1 MIHLPNLISDLGVI
15 LVTAAIVT
23 ILFRK
28 MKQPVVLGYII
39 AGFLVGPGFP
49 FLPTVKEP
57 ESIRVW
63 AEIGVIFLL
72 FGLGLEFSFKKL
84 ARVGK
89 SASITALF
97 EITSMMGLGFLAGL
111 ALGWSKM
118 DALFLGGMVSISS
131 TSIIMRAFDELGL
144 KGQRFSSLVFG
155 VLVFEDLV
163 AILLLVLLSTVA
175 VTQTLSGTELLGSS
189 LKLTFFLLLWFLVG
203 IYLLPPFLDRIRNVL
218 TDETAV
224 VVAIGLCLLMVM
236 IATGVG
242 FSPALGAFVMGSLI
256 AETREAKRIDH
267 LLHPVRDLFAAVF
280 FVSVGMLLKPDVL
293 VSHWFEIIVLS
304 FVIIFGKLTSAS
316 IGALVAGRP
325 LRESIHVGVS
335 LTQIGEFSF
344 IIATLGLT
352 LKVTSDF
359 LYPVAVAVSIFTSF
373 ATPYLLK
380 FAGPICDSIEKVLPA
395 TAAQLLERYQVAA
408 NQEQTENHLGI
419 LIWKSF
425 GARLLFGSILTI
437 AVGLAFDHF
446 VLPFAAGLLG
456 PSIWLSAG
464 LTISG
469 LTLAAPFLWAVVFG
483 GSTDS
488 LKDIEISRLNRLKP
502 GFLLARALLAFLL
515 VTFLMNVFDPGSS
528 ILGALAAIVTIGFL
542 LTAKF
547 AAPIYKNIETRF
559 VQNLEN
565 TDHTPAPRH
574 RPLLAPWDATLSEI
588 VVSPDSEI
596 VGQTL
601 MHSGLKDRYGI
612 MVSLIERGSKRIL
625 APTRD
630 FVLMPFDRLFVI
642 GQDAQISIARNLI
655 EERDASPIDLSVA
668 AFGLVPLL
676 IQPTNDALSR
686 YIGCSLRDCGLRE
699 DVEGIVVGIEREGT
713 RTLNPDSS
721 WIIAEGDLIWLV
733 ADILKVKALGKDH
746 FATGA
751 KAAPL

>member
-49 FLPTVKEP
+49 FFPTVKEP

-97 EITSMMGLGFLAGL
+97 EITAMMGLGFLTGL

-144 KGQRFSSLVFG
+144 KGQRFSALVFG

-163 AILLLVLLSTVA
+163 AILILVLLSTVA

-203 IYLLPPFLDRIRNVL
+203 IYLLPSLLNRIRNVL

-236 IATGVG
+236 IATSVG

-293 VSHWFEIIVLS
+293 VSHWFEILMLS
-304 FVIIFGKLTSAS
+304 FVIIFGKLSSAS

-359 LYPVAVAVSIFTSF
+359 LYPVAVAVSILTSF
-373 ATPYLLK
+373 TTPYLLK
-380 FAGPICDSIEKVLPA
+380 FASPICDSIEKALPK
-395 TAAQLLERYQVAA
+395 TAVQLLERYQLAA
-408 NQEQTENHLGI
+408 NQEQTESYLGV

-446 VLPFAAGLLG
+446 VLPFAEGLLG

-464 LTISG
+464 LTVSG

-488 LKDIEISRLNRLKP
+488 LKDDELSRLTRLKP

-565 TDHTPAPRH
+565 SDHTPAQRH

-588 VVSPDSEI
+588 VISPDSEI

-601 MHSGLKDRYGI
+601 MRSGLKDRFGI

-642 GQDAQISIARNLI
+642 GQDVQISIARKFI
-655 EERDASPIDLSVA
+655 EESDASPIDLSVA

-676 IQPTNDALSR
+676 IYPTNDALSR

-699 DVEGIVVGIEREGT
+699 NVEGIVVGIERDGT

-746 FATGA
+746 FVPGA
-751 KAAPL
+751 NAAPL

>member
-1 MIHLPNLISDLGVI
+1 MIHLPNLISDLGFI

-97 EITSMMGLGFLAGL
+97 EITAMMGLGFLAGL

-144 KGQRFSSLVFG
+144 KGQRFSGLVFG
-155 VLVFEDLV
+155 VLIFEDLV
-163 AILLLVLLSTVA
+163 AILVLVLLSTVA
-175 VTQTLSGTELLGSS
+175 VTQTLSGTELIGSS
-189 LKLTFFLLLWFLVG
+189 LKLTFFLVLWFLVG
-203 IYLLPPFLDRIRNVL
+203 IYLLPSFLNRIRNVL

-267 LLHPVRDLFAAVF
+267 LFRPVRDLFAAVF

-293 VSHWFEIIVLS
+293 VTYWFEILVLS
-304 FVIIFGKLTSAS
+304 FVIIGGKLTSAT

-325 LRESIHVGVS
+325 LREAVHVGVS

-359 LYPVAVAVSIFTSF
+359 LYPIAVAVSILTSF
-373 ATPYLLK
+373 TTPYLLR
-380 FAGPICDSIEKVLPA
+380 FAGPLCDKIEKVLPG
-395 TAAQLLERYQVAA
+395 TAVQLLERYQLAA
-408 NQEQTENHLGI
+408 NQEQTEGHLGV

-446 VLPFAAGLLG
+446 VLPFAEGMFG
-456 PSIWLSAG
+456 QSIWLSAG
-464 LTISG
+464 LTVFG

-488 LKDIEISRLNRLKP
+488 LKEFEASRLARLKP

-528 ILGALAAIVTIGFL
+528 ILGALAGLVTIGFL

-547 AAPIYKNIETRF
+547 SAPIYKRIETRF

-565 TDHTPAPRH
+565 SEHTPAPAH
-574 RPLLAPWDATLSEI
+574 RPLLAPWDATLSEMI
-588 VVSPDSEI
+588 VSPDSEI
-596 VGQTL
+596 VGKTL
-601 MHSGLKDRYGI
+601 MKAGLKDRYGI
-612 MVSLIERGSKRIL
+612 MISLIERGSQRVL

-630 FVLMPFDRLFVI
+630 FVLMPHDRLFVI
-642 GQDAQISIARNLI
+642 GQDSQILLARKFIEESAVARN
-655 EERDASPIDLSVA
+655 DLSVA

-676 IQPTNDALSR
+676 IQSSNEALSR

-699 DVEGIVVGIEREGT
+699 DAEGIVVGIERDRT

-721 WIIAEGDLIWLV
+721 WIIADGDLIWLV
-733 ADILKVKALGKDH
+733 ADIVKVRALAKDH
-746 FATGA
+746 FVPGANAT
-751 KAAPL
+751 PV

>member
-28 MKQPVVLGYII
+28 MKQPVVLGYIL

-97 EITSMMGLGFLAGL
+97 EVTAMMGLGFLSGL

-118 DALFLGGMVSISS
+118 DSLFLGGMLSISS

-144 KGQRFSSLVFG
+144 KGQRFSYLVFG

-163 AILLLVLLSTVA
+163 AILILVLLSTVA
-175 VTQTLSGTELLGSS
+175 ATQTLSGLELIGSS
-189 LKLTFFLLLWFLVG
+189 LKLAFFLLLWFLVG
-203 IYLLPPFLDRIRNVL
+203 IYLLPPFLNRIRSVL

-224 VVAIGLCLLMVM
+224 VVSIGLCLLMVM

-293 VSHWFEIIVLS
+293 VTYWFEILVLS
-304 FVIIFGKLTSAS
+304 IVIIVGKLTNAT

-359 LYPVAVAVSIFTSF
+359 LYPIAVAVSILTSF
-373 ATPYLLK
+373 TTPYLLK
-380 FAGPICDSIEKVLPA
+380 MAGPLCDSLEKILPQ
-395 TAAQLLERYQVAA
+395 TALNLLERYQLAA
-408 NQEQTENHLGI
+408 NQEQTESHLGI
-419 LIWKSF
+419 LIWRSI

-437 AVGLAFDHF
+437 AVGLAFDRF
-446 VLPFAAGLLG
+446 VLPFAEGMFGA
-456 PSIWLSAG
+456 SIWLSAA

-483 GSTDS
+483 GSTET
-488 LKDIEISRLNRLKP
+488 LKEHEMERISRLTP

-528 ILGALAAIVTIGFL
+528 ILGALAALVTVGFL

-547 AAPIYKNIETRF
+547 AGPIYKKIEMRF
-559 VQNLEN
+559 VRNLDN
-565 TDHTPAPRH
+565 SDLTPAPRH
-574 RPLLAPWDATLSEI
+574 RPILAPWDATLSEI

-596 VGQTL
+596 VGRTL
-601 MHSGLKDRYGI
+601 LNSGLKDQFGI

-630 FVLMPFDRLFVI
+630 QVLMPFDRLFVI
-642 GQDAQISIARNLI
+642 GQDVQIANARKSI
-655 EERDASPIDLSVA
+655 EELKSEADDFSIA

-676 IQPTNDALSR
+676 LQSSNDTLVR
-686 YIGCSLRDCGLRE
+686 YIGNTLRDCGLRE
-699 DVEGIVVGIEREGT
+699 DVEGIAVGIERDGI

-721 WIIAEGDLIWLV
+721 WVLADGDLIWLV
-733 ADILKVKALGKDH
+733 ADIVKVKSLGKDH
-746 FATGA
+746 FVPGA
-751 KAAPL
+751 NPTPV

>member
-1 MIHLPNLISDLGVI
+1 MIHLPHLISDLGVI

-28 MKQPVVLGYII
+28 MKQPVVLGYVI

-57 ESIRVW
+57 ESIKVW

-84 ARVGK
+84 AHVGK

-111 ALGWSKM
+111 ALGWSRM

-155 VLVFEDLV
+155 VLIFEDLV
-163 AILLLVLLSTVA
+163 AILILVLLSTVA
-175 VTQTLSGTELLGSS
+175 VTQTLSGIELLGSS
-189 LKLTFFLLLWFLVG
+189 LKLAFFLLLWFLVG
-203 IYLLPPFLDRIRNVL
+203 IYLLPPFLNRIRNVL
-218 TDETAV
+218 TDETVV

-293 VSHWFEIIVLS
+293 VTYWFEILVLS
-304 FVIIFGKLTSAS
+304 FVIIIGKLTSAS
-316 IGALVAGRP
+316 VGALVAGRP
-325 LRESIHVGVS
+325 LRESVHVGVS

-359 LYPVAVAVSIFTSF
+359 LYPIAVAVSILTSF
-373 ATPYLLK
+373 STPYLLK
-380 FAGPICDSIEKVLPA
+380 LAGPICDKIEKVLPK
-395 TAAQLLERYQVAA
+395 TAVQLLERYQLAA
-408 NQEQTENHLGI
+408 NQEQTDSHLGI
-419 LIWKSF
+419 LIWRSF

-437 AVGLAFDHF
+437 AVGLAYDHF
-446 VLPFAAGLLG
+446 VLPFANGMFG
-456 PSIWLSAG
+456 SSIWLSAG

-469 LTLAAPFLWAVVFG
+469 LVLAAPFLWAVVFG

-488 LKDIEISRLNRLKP
+488 LKDHELSRLTRLKP
-502 GFLLARALLAFLL
+502 GFLLGRALLAFLL
-515 VTFLMNVFDPGSS
+515 VTFLMNIFDPGSS
-528 ILGALAAIVTIGFL
+528 ILGALAALVTFGFL
-542 LTAKF
+542 LTARF
-547 AAPIYKNIETRF
+547 AAPIYKSIETRF
-559 VQNLEN
+559 VQNLESL
-565 TDHTPAPRH
+565 DHTPSPRH
-574 RPLLAPWDATLSEI
+574 RPLLTPWDATLSEI
-588 VVSPDSEI
+588 VVSPDSHL

-601 MHSGLKDRYGI
+601 MLSGLKDRYGI
-612 MVSLIERGSKRIL
+612 MVSLIERGSKRVL

-642 GQDAQISIARNLI
+642 GQDAQISTARKVI
-655 EERDASPIDLSVA
+655 EERDNAPNDLSPS

-676 IQPTNDALSR
+676 IQPTSDALSR
-686 YIGCSLRDCGLRE
+686 YIGSTLRDCGLRE
-699 DVEGIVVGIEREGT
+699 EVEGIVVGIERDGT

-721 WIIAEGDLIWLV
+721 WVIAEGDMIWLV
-733 ADILKVKALGKDH
+733 ADIVKVKALGKDH
-746 FATGA
+746 FVTGA
-751 KAAPL
+751 NASPV

>member
-1 MIHLPNLISDLGVI
+1 MIHLPHLISDLGVI

-131 TSIIMRAFDELGL
+131 TSIIMRAFDELSL

-155 VLVFEDLV
+155 VLIFEDLV
-163 AILLLVLLSTVA
+163 AILILVLLSTVA
-175 VTQTLSGTELLGSS
+175 VTQTLSGAELLGSS
-189 LKLTFFLLLWFLVG
+189 LKLAFFLLLWFLVG
-203 IYLLPPFLDRIRNVL
+203 IYLLPPFLNRIRNVL

-293 VSHWFEIIVLS
+293 VTYWFEILFLS
-304 FVIIFGKLTSAS
+304 IVIILGKLTSAT

-325 LRESIHVGVS
+325 LRESVHVGVS

-359 LYPVAVAVSIFTSF
+359 LYPIAVAVSILTSF
-373 ATPYLLK
+373 TTPYLLK
-380 FAGPICDSIEKVLPA
+380 FAGPICDNLEKVLPKTA
-395 TAAQLLERYQVAA
+395 TQMLERYQLAA
-408 NQEQTENHLGI
+408 NQEQTESHLGI

-446 VLPFAAGLLG
+446 VLPFAEGMFG
-456 PSIWLSAG
+456 PSVWLSAG
-464 LTISG
+464 LTVFG

-483 GSTDS
+483 GSSDS
-488 LKDIEISRLNRLKP
+488 LKDHELSRLTRLKP
-502 GFLLARALLAFLL
+502 GFLLARSLLAFLL

-528 ILGALAAIVTIGFL
+528 ILGALAGLVTIGFL

-547 AAPIYKNIETRF
+547 AAPIYKSIEKRF
-559 VQNLEN
+559 VQNLESSEY
-565 TDHTPAPRH
+565 TPTPKH

-588 VVSPDSEI
+588 VISPDSEI

-601 MHSGLKDRYGI
+601 MNSGLKDRYGI
-612 MVSLIERGSKRIL
+612 MVSLIERGSKRVL

-630 FVLMPFDRLFVI
+630 FVLMPYDRLFVI
-642 GQDAQISIARNLI
+642 GLDSQISLARKAI
-655 EERDASPIDLSVA
+655 EEHSDAPLDLSVA
-668 AFGLVPLL
+668 AFGLVPLF
-676 IQPTNDALSR
+676 IHPTNDALSR
-686 YIGCSLRDCGLRE
+686 YVGRTLRDCGLRE
-699 DVEGIVVGIEREGT
+699 DVEGIVVGIERDGT

-721 WIIAEGDLIWLV
+721 WIIGEGDLIWMV
-733 ADILKVKALGKDH
+733 ADIVKVKALGKDH
-746 FATGA
+746 FVPGANAT
-751 KAAPL
+751 PV

>member
-49 FLPTVKEP
+49 FFPTVKEP

-97 EITSMMGLGFLAGL
+97 EITAMMGLGFLAGL
-111 ALGWSKM
+111 ALGWSRM

-163 AILLLVLLSTVA
+163 AILILVLLSTVA

-203 IYLLPPFLDRIRNVL
+203 IYLLPPFLNRIRNVF

-236 IATGVG
+236 IATSVG

-280 FVSVGMLLKPDVL
+280 FVSVGMLLKPDVI
-293 VSHWFEIIVLS
+293 VSHWFEILMLS

-359 LYPVAVAVSIFTSF
+359 LYPVAVAVSILTSF
-373 ATPYLLK
+373 TTPYLLK
-380 FAGPICDSIEKVLPA
+380 FAGPICDSIEKVLPK
-395 TAAQLLERYQVAA
+395 TAVQLLERYQLAA
-408 NQEQTENHLGI
+408 NQEQTESHLGV

-446 VLPFAAGLLG
+446 VLPFAEGLLG

-464 LTISG
+464 LTASG

-488 LKDIEISRLNRLKP
+488 LKDDELSRLIRLKP

-547 AAPIYKNIETRF
+547 AAPIYKSIETRF

-565 TDHTPAPRH
+565 SDHTPAPRH

-588 VVSPDSEI
+588 VISPDSEI

-601 MHSGLKDRYGI
+601 MRSGLKDRFGI

-642 GQDAQISIARNLI
+642 GQDAQISIARKFI
-655 EERDASPIDLSVA
+655 EEGDASPIDLSVA

-676 IQPTNDALSR
+676 IHPTNDALSR

-699 DVEGIVVGIEREGT
+699 DVEGIVVGIERDGT

-733 ADILKVKALGKDH
+733 ADILKVKEIGKDH
-746 FATGA
+746 FVPGA
-751 KAAPL
+751 NAAPL

>member
-1 MIHLPNLISDLGVI
+1 MIHLPHLISDLGVI

-28 MKQPVVLGYII
+28 LKQPVVLGYIL

-89 SASITALF
+89 SAGITAIF
-97 EITSMMGLGFLAGL
+97 EITAMMGLGFLTGL

-155 VLVFEDLV
+155 VLIFEDLV
-163 AILLLVLLSTVA
+163 AILILVLLSTVA
-175 VTQTLSGTELLGSS
+175 ATQTLSGIELIASS
-189 LKLTFFLLLWFLVG
+189 LKLIFFLVLWFLIG
-203 IYLLPPFLDRIRNVL
+203 IYLLPSFLARIRNVL

-256 AETREAKRIDH
+256 AETREAKRIDQ
-267 LLHPVRDLFAAVF
+267 LFHPVRDLFAAVF

-293 VSHWFEIIVLS
+293 VTYWFEILVLS
-304 FVIIFGKLTSAS
+304 TVIIVGKLTNATV
-316 IGALVAGRP
+316 GALVAGRP
-325 LRESIHVGVS
+325 LREAVHTGVS

-359 LYPVAVAVSIFTSF
+359 LYPIAVAVSILTSF

-380 FAGPICDSIEKVLPA
+380 YASPLCDSVERILPK
-395 TAAQLLERYQVAA
+395 TAMNLLQRYQLAA
-408 NQEQTENHLGI
+408 NHEQTESHLGF

-425 GARLLFGSILTI
+425 GARLLFGAILTI

-446 VLPFAAGLLG
+446 VLPFAEGMFGA
-456 PSIWLSAG
+456 SIWLSAG
-464 LTISG
+464 LTLFG

-483 GSTDS
+483 GSTEALS
-488 LKDIEISRLNRLKP
+488 ESERARILPLKP
-502 GFLLARALLAFLL
+502 GLLLARALLAFLL
-515 VTFLMNVFDPGSS
+515 VAFLLNVFDPGSS
-528 ILGALAAIVTIGFL
+528 ILGALAALVTVGFL

-547 AAPIYKNIETRF
+547 AAPIYKNIESRF
-559 VQNLEN
+559 VRNLEN
-565 TDHTPAPRH
+565 PDLTPTPRH
-574 RPLLAPWDATLSEI
+574 RPVLTPWDASLSEI
-588 VVSPDSEI
+588 TVSPDSEF
-596 VGQTL
+596 VGRTL
-601 MHSGLKDRYGI
+601 MNSGLKDQFGI
-612 MVSLIERGSKRIL
+612 MISLIERGSKRIL

-630 FVLMPFDRLFVI
+630 HILMPFDRLFVI
-642 GQDAQISIARNLI
+642 GQDSQIANARLAL
-655 EERDASPIDLSVA
+655 ERLNTSVDELSLA
-668 AFGLVPLL
+668 TFGLVPLL
-676 IQPTNDALSR
+676 VQPSHEALSR
-686 YIGCSLRDCGLRE
+686 YIGRTLRDCGLRE
-699 DVEGIVVGIEREGT
+699 DVEGIVVGIERDGV

-721 WIIAEGDLIWLV
+721 WILADGDLVWLV
-733 ADILKVKALGKDH
+733 ADILKVKALSKDH
-746 FATGA
+746 FVPGATPTPG
-751 KAAPL
+751 

>member
-1 MIHLPNLISDLGVI
+1 
-15 LVTAAIVT
+15 
-23 ILFRK
+23 
-28 MKQPVVLGYII
+28 
-39 AGFLVGPGFP
+39 
-49 FLPTVKEP
+49 VKEP

-111 ALGWSKM
+111 ALGWSRM

-155 VLVFEDLV
+155 VLIFEDLV
-163 AILLLVLLSTVA
+163 AILILVLLSTVA

-189 LKLTFFLLLWFLVG
+189 LKLAFFLLLWFLVG
-203 IYLLPPFLDRIRNVL
+203 IYLLPPFLNRIRNVL

-293 VSHWFEIIVLS
+293 ITYWFEILVLS
-304 FVIIFGKLTSAS
+304 FVIIFGKLTSAT

-325 LRESIHVGVS
+325 LRESVHVGVS

-359 LYPVAVAVSIFTSF
+359 LYPIAVAVSILTSF
-373 ATPYLLK
+373 STPYLLK
-380 FAGPICDSIEKVLPA
+380 LAGPICDNIERVLPK
-395 TAAQLLERYQVAA
+395 TAVQMLAKYQLAA
-408 NQEQTENHLGI
+408 NQEQTESHLGI

-446 VLPFAAGLLG
+446 VLPFANGMIG
-456 PSIWLSAG
+456 SSIWLSAG
-464 LTISG
+464 LTIFG
-469 LTLAAPFLWAVVFG
+469 LILAAPFLWAVVFG

-488 LKDIEISRLNRLKP
+488 LKEHELARLTRLKP

-515 VTFLMNVFDPGSS
+515 VTFLMNIFDPGSS
-528 ILGALAAIVTIGFL
+528 ILGALAALVTVGFL

-547 AAPIYKNIETRF
+547 AAPIYKRIETRF

-565 TDHTPAPRH
+565 SDHTHTPSH
-574 RPLLAPWDATLSEI
+574 RPLIAPWDATLSEI
-588 VVSPDSEI
+588 VISPDSHI

-601 MHSGLKDRYGI
+601 MHSGLKDKYGI
-612 MVSLIERGSKRIL
+612 MVSLIERGSKRVL

-642 GQDAQISIARNLI
+642 GQDAQISFARKAI
-655 EERDASPIDLSVA
+655 EERDEAPIDLSVA

-676 IQPTNDALSR
+676 IQPTSETLSR
-686 YIGCSLRDCGLRE
+686 YIGSTLRDCGLRE
-699 DVEGIVVGIEREGT
+699 DVEGIVVGIERDGT

-733 ADILKVKALGKDH
+733 ADIVKVKTLGKDH
-746 FATGA
+746 FVPGANATPG
-751 KAAPL
+751 